1 LGEHFKL
8 PSSRNTNPPL
18 FSEQLPSS
26 LVKIW
31 SLEFLSNIKILPWIF
46 GSMSEFSTVAWRL
59 CQSVKLFF
67 ESRDVFWQ
75 DALGLGPLS
84 LTHVAGLQ
92 EM

>member
-1 LGEHFKL
+1 
-8 PSSRNTNPPL
+8 
-18 FSEQLPSS
+18 
-26 LVKIW
+26 
-31 SLEFLSNIKILPWIF
+31 
-46 GSMSEFSTVAWRL
+46 MSEFSTVAWRL

-92 EM
+92 EMCFSLYFFICLCSLNVWTYRPMSPAYYPLSAG